1 MDKDGEKVKR
11 GESCQGCGRRR
22 WKYALAKQAEVY
34 MTGDIDH
41 HTGIDAVAAGM
52 AVIDAGHYGIE
63 HIYTAYMKAFLEKRI
78 PELKVTEEP
87 FEEPFWIGGV

>member
-1 MDKDGEKVKR
+1 
-11 GESCQGCGRRR
+11 
-22 WKYALAKQAEVY
+22 
-34 MTGDIDH
+34 
-41 HTGIDAVAAGM
+41 M